1 MAVKRILVID
11 DHPLFREGIKTI
23 IRRNT
28 AFEVVG
34 EAGSAQEGLREAM
47 RLRPDLAV
55 VDISLPDKSG
65 IQLVREMIAALSGI
79 RIIMVSMHSKVD
91 YVAEAFQ
98 AGATGYVTKESA
110 SENLLTGLLAV
121 ARGESFLD
129 PSLSREV
136 AMRLLDVSG
145 HKRQAGGESGGQA
158 AYDTLTPRE
167 REVMR
172 LVCEGMFTKEIADVL
187 SISIKTVEHH
197 RASLMK
203 KLGLQNT
210 VELVRYAVK
219 IGLID

>member
-197 RASLMK
+197 RASIMK